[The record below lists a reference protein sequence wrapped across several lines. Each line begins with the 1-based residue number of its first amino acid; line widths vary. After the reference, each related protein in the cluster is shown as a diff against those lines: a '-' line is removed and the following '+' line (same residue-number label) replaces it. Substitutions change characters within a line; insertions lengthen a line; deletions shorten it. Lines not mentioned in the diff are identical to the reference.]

1 MSFLRHVGKIGDRK
15 VAIVFREVPNE
26 PHMALV
32 TYTET
37 LNRLLHDALIQCIES
52 DIGQSSDSLAD
63 ALHRSYTQDGKII
76 LQLLHKENL
85 LKKVQTSQVI
95 VTPNPSTQIKL
106 EELNK
111 ILNEMQQGEEAVRRL
126 AEIDSSRG
134 MQDPT
139 AVAAKRMR
147 DSNLPKGIQ
156 STSNDVLGDNVIANN
171 LLQQSQRMQ
180 AEAKVLLAESQRLQD
195 EANSM
200 LGVSTEPVKRGRGR
214 PAKAKVAA

>member
-1 MSFLRHVGKIGDRK
+1 
-15 VAIVFREVPNE
+15 
-26 PHMALV
+26 MALV